1 MCNLGN
7 VTFYYLR
14 INCEFVP
21 IETKGLSEEVINLNG
36 VKITNNV
43 INQTVLTDLLHYYLI
58 LNEYYIYNGNIY
70 SKIKESNISYKL
82 EGSLKDILYDNFQY
96 NVVNYYINNFA
107 FYFKGFD
114 FSYLLKNYFV
124 KSKFIVES
132 IKDISTQRINP
143 DFGLIEFTDG
153 IYSIKSV
160 SYTHL
165 TLPTKRIE

>member
-96 NVVNYYINNFA
+96 NVVNYYINNF
-107 FYFKGFD
+107 K
-114 FSYLLKNYFV
+114 LL
-124 KSKFIVES
+124 
-132 IKDISTQRINP
+132 Q
-143 DFGLIEFTDG
+143 
-153 IYSIKSV
+153 
-160 SYTHL
+160 
-165 TLPTKRIE
+165 